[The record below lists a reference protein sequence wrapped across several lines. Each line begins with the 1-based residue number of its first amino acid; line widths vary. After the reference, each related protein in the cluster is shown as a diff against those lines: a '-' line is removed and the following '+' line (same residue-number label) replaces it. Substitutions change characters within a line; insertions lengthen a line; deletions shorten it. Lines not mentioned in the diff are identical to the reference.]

1 MNEKTINRIDS
12 FFKILFNVYLALLIL
27 FAAVVLYFN
36 FDTFKGNI
44 EYGIG
49 KVQSFL
55 LSVEG
60 KTQTM
65 SDNDFNEIVSL
76 CGASEEDRVL
86 YSIKTGNTTML
97 SERELQ
103 LYAVVKSFVDKQSGK
118 SQFEIVKAV
127 NDYICKNTV
136 YAHHLID
143 YNQAYD
149 DSQTAYGSLVLGQ
162 TVCAGYSRAA
172 NLLLNACQV
181 EAIYVKGWVPGEDGG
196 SHAWSMVKLDSDGEW
211 FHLDV
216 TWNDMDDEGSWNYD
230 YFLKSDDWFAQSR
243 TWERWM
249 YHECPSSIIIDNNNN

>member
-12 FFKILFNVYLALLIL
+12 FFKIFFNVYFALLIL

-36 FDTFKGNI
+36 FDTFKANI

-49 KVQSFL
+49 KVQSFF

-65 SDNDFNEIVSL
+65 LNNNTDEIASL

-86 YSIKTGNTTML
+86 YSIQTGNTTML

-127 NDYICKNTV
+127 NAYICTNTV

-143 YNQAYD
+143 HNQAYD
-149 DSQTAYGSLVLGQ
+149 DSQTAYGSLILGQ
-162 TVCAGYSRAA
+162 TVCAGYTRAA
-172 NLLLNACQV
+172 NLLLNSCR
-181 EAIYVKGWVPGEDGG
+181 ISSLYVKGFVPGDGGG
-196 SHAWSMVKLDSDGEW
+196 SHAWSMVKLNDKW
-211 FHLDV
+211 YHLDC
-216 TWNDMDDEGSWNYD
+216 TWNDLDEENSFSYD